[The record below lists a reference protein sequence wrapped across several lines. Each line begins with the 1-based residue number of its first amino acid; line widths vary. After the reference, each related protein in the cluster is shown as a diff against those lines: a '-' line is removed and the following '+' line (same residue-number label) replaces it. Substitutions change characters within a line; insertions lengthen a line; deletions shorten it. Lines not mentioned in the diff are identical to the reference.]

1 MNTDTLA
8 IANQL
13 KADGIDS
20 DVAEAMTR
28 AIYNH
33 TETRVETL
41 VTTADLSITLKELE
55 VKLIKWMVG
64 SNLAVVALTV
74 TLIKFT
80 T

>member
-1 MNTDTLA
+1 MNADTLA

-20 DVAEAMTR
+20 DVAEAITR

-41 VTTADLSITLKELE
+41 VTTADLSIALKDLE
-55 VKLIKWMVG
+55 VKLIKWMIGV
-64 SNLAVVALTV
+64 NLAAVALIV

-80 T
+80 